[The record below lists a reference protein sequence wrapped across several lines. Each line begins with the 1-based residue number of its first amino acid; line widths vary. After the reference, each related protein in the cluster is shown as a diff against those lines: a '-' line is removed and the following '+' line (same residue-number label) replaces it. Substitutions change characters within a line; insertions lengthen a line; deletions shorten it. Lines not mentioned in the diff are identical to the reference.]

1 MLIKVLSHEV
11 LYRRQ
16 FDLFQFL
23 EDVYPLIQKTSL
35 LLTGRELELE
45 SGVFFTVNTTVSS
58 GGQKNLFKYESRFLP
73 PTIQN

>member
-35 LLTGRELELE
+35 LLTVRELELQ
-45 SGVFFTVNTTVSS
+45 SGVFL
-58 GGQKNLFKYESRFLP
+58 Q
-73 PTIQN
+73 